1 MQIREISLKE
11 LNVVYEVVLELYPDM
26 DYTTFEDLIY
36 DMRYMQYKMI
46 GIFEKDTII
55 SFAGVC
61 IQTTL
66 KDGRFLKIFDFKTK
80 NCFDKKKYDSILKE
94 YLDDYA
100 KIAMCERVIFEKR

>member
-11 LNVVYEVVLELYPDM
+11 LDVVYEVVSELYPNM
-26 DYTTFEDLIY
+26 SYSTFEDLIY
-36 DMRYMQYKMI
+36 DMRYMEYKMI
-46 GIFEKDTII
+46 GIFEKENII

-66 KDGRFLKIFDFKTK
+66 KDGRFLKVFDFKTK
-80 NCFDKKKYDSILKE
+80 NCFNIKKYDSILKE

-100 KIAMCERVIFEKR
+100 KIAMCERVVFEEK